1 MTSPSKPQFPKVPES
16 DSAGIRNL
24 GAGSGADRA
33 PGDATGLGSGHGTRL
48 ASGPTSDPAAR
59 LATGLTSDLSGLRIP
74 LIAAPMLRI
83 SDVALTSAAMRA
95 GIVGAFPTLNARS
108 SAGLRDWLTE
118 LDAIQASA
126 SGLFCPNLVMADAHA
141 AEHAALVAE
150 SSARLVITS
159 VGSPAPVTGLFAEA
173 GIAVLAD
180 VATVAHARKA
190 VAAGATGLILL
201 TAGAGGQTGWL
212 NPFAF
217 ITAVREFFSGP
228 VVLAGGMTGGRSLAA
243 ARVAGY
249 DLAYAGTPF
258 IATEESPASSDYSA
272 EITAATS
279 DDILLTSAFTGLPTN
294 MLLPS
299 IRAAGLDPAAL
310 DEEIRPEAAA
320 ELFGNRARGL
330 GPRRWAD
337 IHSAGHSV
345 AGVRSVMSVE
355 ALVARFA
362 EEYAAARDRPI

>member
-1 MTSPSKPQFPKVPES
+1 M
-16 DSAGIRNL
+16 AH
-24 GAGSGADRA
+24 AD
-33 PGDATGLGSGHGTRL
+33 L
-48 ASGPTSDPAAR
+48 AR
-59 LATGLTSDLSGLRIP
+59 ELAGLRLP
-74 LIAAPMLRI
+74 LIAAPMLRV
-83 SDVALTSAAMRA
+83 SDLALTSAAVSS
-95 GIVGAFPTLNARS
+95 GIVGAFHTLNARS

-118 LDAIQASA
+118 LDAVQAAERREGQRSDGRQGEGRQ
-126 SGLFCPNLVMADAHA
+126 STGPQGPGQGLFCPNLVMADAHVQ
-141 AEHAALVAE
+141 EHAALVAE

-190 VAAGATGLILL
+190 VAAGASGLVLL

-217 ITAVREFFSGP
+217 ITAVRAFFDGP

-258 IATEESPASSDYSA
+258 IATEESPAGPAHTA
-272 EITAATS
+272 EITGAS
-279 DDILLTSAFTGLPTN
+279 PDDILLTSAFTGLPTN

-299 IRAAGLDPAAL
+299 IRAAGLDPARL
-310 DEEIRPEAAA
+310 DEEVRPEAAS
-320 ELFGNRARGL
+320 ELFGNRARGV

-337 IHSAGHSV
+337 IRSAGHSV
-345 AGVRSVMSVE
+345 AGVDAVVSVAALVDRFASEYAE
-355 ALVARFA
+355 ALADILA
-362 EEYAAARDRPI
+362 PPT